1 MTRHSVTPGL
11 LFPGVLASALTF
23 ASPAFAEVAPASM
36 GADARVRS
44 VLYSPVDVI
53 RLYTQ
58 LRVNTAI
65 ELGAG
70 ERIDSVLL
78 GDSEAFEVEV
88 LSNRTTVSVKP
99 VIGGAETNM
108 TIYTGRRTIT
118 LAISEARSQ
127 NPTFRLVL
135 RYPETGA
142 GRAVRPTVASGSR
155 DIGYAW
161 SGDEKLKPVHI
172 WNDGQA
178 TYFAF
183 APGVRPSIFGVDA
196 TGREVTLNSG
206 TRGSVVRVASL
217 RNEYSIR
224 IGTQVLCIE
233 RADGGI
239 TTDPALLAKLQGW
252 EF

>member
-1 MTRHSVTPGL
+1 MTRSFSSLPGL
-11 LFPGVLASALTF
+11 FLGLSLCATASAI
-23 ASPAFAEVAPASM
+23 AEVAPASM
-36 GADARVRS
+36 GADARVRA
-44 VLYSPVDVI
+44 VLYNPVDVV
-53 RLYTQ
+53 RLDTH

-88 LSNRTTVSVKP
+88 LSNRTTVSIKP
-99 VIGGAETNM
+99 VIAGAETNM
-108 TIYTGRRTIT
+108 TIYTGRRTIS
-118 LAISEARSQ
+118 LAISEGRSL
-127 NPTFRLVL
+127 NPTYRLVL
-135 RYPETGA
+135 RYPEASKARASKPATG
-142 GRAVRPTVASGSR
+142 SSR

-161 SGDEKLKPVHI
+161 SGDTSLKPIHI

-183 APGVRPSIFGVDA
+183 APGLRPSIFGVDS

-206 TRGSVVRVASL
+206 TRGSIVRVPGL
-217 RNEYSIR
+217 RSAYSIR

-233 RADGGI
+233 RVEGGVTI
-239 TTDPALLAKLQGW
+239 NPTLIAKLQGW

>member
-1 MTRHSVTPGL
+1 MTRAHLLPGL
-11 LFPGVLASALTF
+11 LIGLSVTISTAAPL
-23 ASPAFAEVAPASM
+23 FAETAPASM

-44 VLYSPVDVI
+44 VLYNPVDVI
-53 RLYTQ
+53 RLDTQ

-99 VIGGAETNM
+99 VIAGAETNM

-118 LAISEARSQ
+118 LAISEGHSR
-127 NPTFRLVL
+127 NPIFRLVL
-135 RYPETGA
+135 RYPEASSARPAKVA
-142 GRAVRPTVASGSR
+142 GGSR

-161 SGDEKLKPVHI
+161 SGDEKLKPVNI
-172 WNDGQA
+172 WNDGTA

-183 APGVRPSIFGVDA
+183 AQGLRPSVFGVDA

-206 TRGSVVRVASL
+206 TNGSVVRVPGL
-217 RNEYSIR
+217 RDEYSIR
-224 IGTQVLCIE
+224 IGTEVLCIE
-233 RADGGI
+233 RVEGGV
-239 TTDPALLAKLQGW
+239 TTDPTLIAKLQGW

>member
-1 MTRHSVTPGL
+1 
-11 LFPGVLASALTF
+11 
-23 ASPAFAEVAPASM
+23 
-36 GADARVRS
+36 
-44 VLYSPVDVI
+44 
-53 RLYTQ
+53 
-58 LRVNTAI
+58 
-65 ELGAG
+65 
-70 ERIDSVLL
+70 VLL

-88 LSNRTTVSVKP
+88 LSNRTTVSIKP

-118 LAISEARSQ
+118 LAISEGRSQ

-142 GRAVRPTVASGSR
+142 GKAAKPTVASGSR

-183 APGVRPSIFGVDA
+183 APGLRPSIFGVDA

-206 TRGSVVRVASL
+206 TRGSIVRVPGL
-217 RNEYSIR
+217 REEYSIR
-224 IGTQVLCIE
+224 IGTEVLCIE
-233 RADGGI
+233 RAEGGI

>member
-1 MTRHSVTPGL
+1 LTRMSFLLSGL
-11 LFPGVLASALTF
+11 F
-23 ASPAFAEVAPASM
+23 ASSLATAIPAFAEVAPSSM

-53 RLYTQ
+53 RLDTR

-88 LSNRTTVSVKP
+88 LSNRTTVSIKP
-99 VIGGAETNM
+99 VIAGAETNM
-108 TIYTGRRTIT
+108 TIYTGRRAIT
-118 LAISEARSQ
+118 LAISEGHSKNA
-127 NPTFRLVL
+127 TYRLLL
-135 RYPETGA
+135 RYPETERGQSHQSS
-142 GRAVRPTVASGSR
+142 VQTGSR

-161 SGDEKLKPVHI
+161 SGDEKLKPSHI

-183 APGVRPSIFGVDA
+183 PEGLRPSIFGLDA
-196 TGREVTLNSG
+196 AGREVTLNSG
-206 TRGSVVRVASL
+206 TRGSVVRVPGL
-217 RNEYSIR
+217 RRAYSIR

-233 RADGGI
+233 RVEGGVI
-239 TTDPALLAKLQGW
+239 FDPPLLAKLSGW

>member
-1 MTRHSVTPGL
+1 MIRPSSLSGL
-11 LFPGVLASALTF
+11 CLAIGLGLASQIN
-23 ASPAFAEVAPASM
+23 AEVAPASM

-53 RLYTQ
+53 RLDAR

-88 LSNRTTVSVKP
+88 LSNRTTVSIKP
-99 VIGGAETNM
+99 VIAGAETNM
-108 TIYTGRRTIT
+108 TIYSGRCTIT
-118 LAISEARSQ
+118 LAISEGQARSA
-127 NPTFRLVL
+127 TYRLVI
-135 RYPETGA
+135 RYPETSPA
-142 GRAVRPTVASGSR
+142 RATPVQASSR
-155 DIGYAW
+155 DIGYVW
-161 SGDEKLKPVHI
+161 SGEETLKPVRI

-183 APGVRPSIFGVDA
+183 APGLRPSVFGVDA
-196 TGREVTLNSG
+196 TGREVTLNTG
-206 TRGSVVRVASL
+206 TNGSVVRVPGI
-217 RNEYSIR
+217 RPEYSIR
-224 IGTQVLCIE
+224 IGTQVLCIVHV
-233 RADGGI
+233 DGGT
-239 TTDPALLAKLQGW
+239 TTDAAEIAKLQSW

>member
-1 MTRHSVTPGL
+1 LTRMSFLLPGL
-11 LFPGVLASALTF
+11 F
-23 ASPAFAEVAPASM
+23 ASSLAVAAPAFAEVAPASM

-53 RLYTQ
+53 RLDTR

-65 ELGAG
+65 ELGSG

-88 LSNRTTVSVKP
+88 LSNRTTVSIKP
-99 VIGGAETNM
+99 VIAGAETNM
-108 TIYTGRRTIT
+108 TIYTGRRAIT
-118 LAISEARSQ
+118 LAISEGHSKSA
-127 NPTFRLVL
+127 TYRLVL
-135 RYPETGA
+135 RYPETGR
-142 GRAVRPTVASGSR
+142 GQSHKSSIASGSR

-161 SGDEKLKPVHI
+161 SGDENLKPSHI

-183 APGVRPSIFGVDA
+183 PEGLRPSIFGLDA

-206 TRGSVVRVASL
+206 TRGSVVRVPGL
-217 RNEYSIR
+217 RDAYSIR

-233 RADGGI
+233 RVEGGVI
-239 TTDPALLAKLQGW
+239 FDPPLLAKLSGW

>member
-1 MTRHSVTPGL
+1 MTRSFSSLPGL
-11 LFPGVLASALTF
+11 FLGLNLCATAPS
-23 ASPAFAEVAPASM
+23 FAEIAPASM
-36 GADARVRS
+36 GADARVRA
-44 VLYSPVDVI
+44 VLYNPVDVV
-53 RLYTQ
+53 RLDTH

-88 LSNRTTVSVKP
+88 LSNRTTVSIKP
-99 VIGGAETNM
+99 VIAGADTNM
-108 TIYTGRRTIT
+108 TIYTGRRTIS
-118 LAISEARSQ
+118 LAISEGRSR
-127 NPTFRLVL
+127 NPTYRLVL
-135 RYPETGA
+135 RYPETSKARASKPVA
-142 GRAVRPTVASGSR
+142 GPSR

-161 SGDEKLKPVHI
+161 SGDTSLKPVHI
-172 WNDGQA
+172 WNDGHA

-183 APGVRPSIFGVDA
+183 SPSLRPSIFGVDS

-206 TRGSVVRVASL
+206 TRGSIVRVPGL
-217 RNEYSIR
+217 RSAYSIR

-233 RADGGI
+233 RVEGGVTI
-239 TTDPALLAKLQGW
+239 NPTLIAKLQGW

>member
-1 MTRHSVTPGL
+1 MTRSRHLSGIVI
-11 LFPGVLASALTF
+11 GVALAVSTA
-23 ASPAFAEVAPASM
+23 AIAETAPASM

-44 VLYSPVDVI
+44 VLYNPVDVI
-53 RLYTQ
+53 RLDTH

-88 LSNRTTVSVKP
+88 LSNRTTVSIKP
-99 VIGGAETNM
+99 LIAGAETNM

-118 LAISEARSQ
+118 LAISEGRSQ
-127 NPTFRLVL
+127 HPTYRLVL

-142 GRAVRPTVASGSR
+142 ARTPRVAAAGSR

-161 SGDEKLKPVHI
+161 SGDESLRPVHI

-178 TYFAF
+178 TFFAF
-183 APGVRPSIFGVDA
+183 PPGLRPSVFGVDA
-196 TGREVTLNSG
+196 AGREVTLNSG
-206 TRGSVVRVASL
+206 TRGSIVRVAGI
-217 RNEYSIR
+217 RNAYSIR

-233 RADGGI
+233 RVEGGV
-239 TTDPALLAKLQGW
+239 TTDPALIARLQGW

>member
-1 MTRHSVTPGL
+1 MTRFLLLPGIA
-11 LFPGVLASALTF
+11 FACALGF
-23 ASPAFAEVAPASM
+23 ATVATAEVAPASM

-44 VLYSPVDVI
+44 VLYNPVDVI
-53 RLYTQ
+53 RLDTH

-99 VIGGAETNM
+99 LIAGAETNM
-108 TIYTGRRTIT
+108 TIYTGRRTIS
-118 LAISEARSQ
+118 LSISEGRSR
-127 NPTFRLVL
+127 NPTYRLVL
-135 RYPETGA
+135 RYPETGTSGTA
-142 GRAVRPTVASGSR
+142 RSTVAAGSR

-161 SGDEKLKPVHI
+161 SGDETLKPVHI

-183 APGVRPSIFGVDA
+183 APGLRPSIFGVDA

-206 TRGSVVRVASL
+206 TRGSIVRVSGL
-217 RNEYSIR
+217 RSAYSIR

-233 RADGGI
+233 RVDGGV

>member
-1 MTRHSVTPGL
+1 MTKRALLLPGMLLALSVG
-11 LFPGVLASALTF
+11 F
-23 ASPAFAEVAPASM
+23 AVPVVAEVAPASM

-44 VLYSPVDVI
+44 VLYNSVDVI
-53 RLYTQ
+53 RLDTH

-88 LSNRTTVSVKP
+88 LSNRTTVSIKP
-99 VIGGAETNM
+99 VIAGAETNM

-118 LAISEARSQ
+118 LAISEGHGRS
-127 NPTFRLVL
+127 PTYRLVL
-135 RYPETGA
+135 RYPETSTSRTTRSMA
-142 GRAVRPTVASGSR
+142 PAGSR

-161 SGDEKLKPVHI
+161 SGDVGLKPVHI

-183 APGVRPSIFGVDA
+183 APGLRPSIFGVDA
-196 TGREVTLNSG
+196 SGREVTLNSG
-206 TRGSVVRVASL
+206 TRGSIVRVAGI
-217 RNEYSIR
+217 RNAYSIR

-233 RADGGI
+233 RVEGGI
-239 TTDPALLAKLQGW
+239 TTDAALLAKLQGW

>member
-1 MTRHSVTPGL
+1 MTRTSFLLPGL
-11 LFPGVLASALTF
+11 LASSLALAL
-23 ASPAFAEVAPASM
+23 PVFAEVAPASM

-53 RLYTQ
+53 RLDTQ

-88 LSNRTTVSVKP
+88 LSNRTTVSIKP

-118 LAISEARSQ
+118 LAISEGRSQ

-135 RYPETGA
+135 RYPETGGGKA
-142 GRAVRPTVASGSR
+142 TKPTVASGSR

-183 APGVRPSIFGVDA
+183 APGLRPSIFGVDG

-206 TRGSVVRVASL
+206 TQGSIVRVPGL
-217 RNEYSIR
+217 REEYSIR
-224 IGTQVLCIE
+224 IGTEVLCIE
-233 RADGGI
+233 HAEGGI

>member
-1 MTRHSVTPGL
+1 M
-11 LFPGVLASALTF
+11 
-23 ASPAFAEVAPASM
+23 
-36 GADARVRS
+36 RS
-44 VLYSPVDVI
+44 VLYNPVDVI
-53 RLYTQ
+53 RLDTQ

-78 GDSEAFEVEV
+78 GDSKAFEVEV
-88 LSNRTTVSVKP
+88 LSNRTTVSIKP
-99 VIGGAETNM
+99 VTAGAETNM

-118 LAISEARSQ
+118 LAISEGRSRS
-127 NPTFRLVL
+127 PTFRLVL
-135 RYPETGA
+135 RYPESTPS
-142 GRAVRPTVASGSR
+142 RAVTVAATSR

-161 SGDEKLKPVHI
+161 SGDNHLKPVAI

-178 TYFAF
+178 TFFAF
-183 APGVRPSIFGVDA
+183 GPDLRPSVFGVDA

-206 TRGSVVRVASL
+206 TQGSVVRVPGL
-217 RNEYSIR
+217 RDEYSIR

-233 RADGGI
+233 RVEGGVTADA
-239 TTDPALLAKLQGW
+239 TTLARLQGW

>member
-1 MTRHSVTPGL
+1 MIRQALLLAVVFLGL
-11 LFPGVLASALTF
+11 WFGIAA
-23 ASPAFAEVAPASM
+23 PAIAEVSPASM

-44 VLYSPVDVI
+44 VFYNPVDVV
-53 RLYTQ
+53 RLDTH

-99 VIGGAETNM
+99 VIAGADTNM
-108 TIYTGRRTIT
+108 TIYTGRRVIS
-118 LAISEARSQ
+118 LAITEGRSRS
-127 NPTFRLVL
+127 PTYRLVL
-135 RYPETGA
+135 RYPEISLA
-142 GRAVRPTVASGSR
+142 RPARATTTQGSR

-161 SGDEKLKPVHI
+161 SGDAPLKPRHI
-172 WNDGQA
+172 WNDGEA

-183 APGVRPSIFGVDA
+183 APGLRPSIFGVDA
-196 TGREVTLNSG
+196 RGREVTLNSG
-206 TRGSVVRVASL
+206 TRGSIVRVPGL
-217 RNEYSIR
+217 RSAYSIR

-233 RADGGI
+233 REEGGV
-239 TTDPALLAKLQGW
+239 TTDTALLAKLQGW

>member
-1 MTRHSVTPGL
+1 MSYRLLLPGL
-11 LFPGVLASALTF
+11 LLGLSFVAAPTF
-23 ASPAFAEVAPASM
+23 AEMAPTSM

-53 RLYTQ
+53 RLDTQ

-88 LSNRTTVSVKP
+88 LSNRTTISVKP
-99 VIGGAETNM
+99 VIAGAETNM

-118 LAISEARSQ
+118 LAISEGRSRA
-127 NPTFRLVL
+127 PTYRLVL
-135 RYPETGA
+135 RYPETSPA
-142 GRAVRPTVASGSR
+142 RSAPVPASSR

-161 SGDEKLKPVHI
+161 SGDEGLKPVRI

-178 TYFAF
+178 TFFAF
-183 APGVRPSIFGVDA
+183 PPDIRPSVFGVDA

-206 TRGSVVRVASL
+206 TSGSVVRVPGL
-217 RNEYSIR
+217 RSEYSVR

-233 RADGGI
+233 HEDGGV
-239 TTDPALLAKLQGW
+239 TTDRAEIARLQAW

>member
-1 MTRHSVTPGL
+1 MIRQALLLAVVFLGL
-11 LFPGVLASALTF
+11 WFGIAA
-23 ASPAFAEVAPASM
+23 PAIAEVSPASM

-44 VLYSPVDVI
+44 VFYNPVDVV
-53 RLYTQ
+53 RLDTH

-99 VIGGAETNM
+99 VIAGADTNM
-108 TIYTGRRTIT
+108 TIYTGRRVIS
-118 LAISEARSQ
+118 LAITEGRSRS
-127 NPTFRLVL
+127 PTYRLVL
-135 RYPETGA
+135 RYPESSMA
-142 GRAVRPTVASGSR
+142 RPARATTTQGLR

-161 SGDEKLKPVHI
+161 SGDAALKPTHI
-172 WNDGQA
+172 WNDGEA

-183 APGVRPSIFGVDA
+183 APGLRPSIFGVDA
-196 TGREVTLNSG
+196 RAREVTLNSG
-206 TRGSVVRVASL
+206 TRGSIVRVPGL
-217 RNEYSIR
+217 RSAYSIR

-233 RADGGI
+233 REEGGV

>member
-1 MTRHSVTPGL
+1 MKHPFLLPGL
-11 LFPGVLASALTF
+11 LLGLSFVAI
-23 ASPAFAEVAPASM
+23 PAFAEMAPTSM

-53 RLYTQ
+53 RLDTQ

-99 VIGGAETNM
+99 KIAGAETNM

-118 LAISEARSQ
+118 LAISEGRSHA
-127 NPTFRLVL
+127 PTYRLVL
-135 RYPETGA
+135 RYPDTSPA
-142 GRAVRPTVASGSR
+142 RSAPVPASSR

-161 SGDEKLKPVHI
+161 SGDKSLKPVRI

-183 APGVRPSIFGVDA
+183 PPGIRPSVFGVDA

-206 TRGSVVRVASL
+206 TNGSVVRVPGI
-217 RNEYSIR
+217 RPEYSIR
-224 IGTQVLCIE
+224 IGPQVLCIE
-233 RADGGI
+233 HVDGGA
-239 TTDPALLAKLQGW
+239 TTDATEIARLQAW

>member
-1 MTRHSVTPGL
+1 MTRSSLLPGL
-11 LFPGVLASALTF
+11 LIGLSITLGSTTPLLAET
-23 ASPAFAEVAPASM
+23 APASM

-44 VLYSPVDVI
+44 VLYNPVDVI
-53 RLYTQ
+53 RLDTH

-99 VIGGAETNM
+99 VIAGAETNM

-118 LAISEARSQ
+118 LVISEGRSR
-127 NPTFRLVL
+127 NPIYRLVL
-135 RYPETGA
+135 RYPEA
-142 GRAVRPTVASGSR
+142 SAARPPRVAASSR

-161 SGDEKLKPVHI
+161 SGDEKLKPVNI
-172 WNDGQA
+172 WNDGTA

-183 APGVRPSIFGVDA
+183 APGLRPSVFGVDA

-206 TRGSVVRVASL
+206 TNGSVVRVPGI
-217 RNEYSIR
+217 RDEYSIR
-224 IGTQVLCIE
+224 IGTEVLCIE
-233 RADGGI
+233 RVEGGV
-239 TTDPALLAKLQGW
+239 TTDPALIAKLQGW

>member
-1 MTRHSVTPGL
+1 MTRTSNLPGL
-11 LFPGVLASALTF
+11 LLGLAVIAAGPG
-23 ASPAFAEVAPASM
+23 FAEVAPASM

-44 VLYSPVDVI
+44 VLYNPVDVI
-53 RLYTQ
+53 RLDTH

-88 LSNRTTVSVKP
+88 LSNRSTVSIKP
-99 VIGGAETNM
+99 VIAGAETNM
-108 TIYTGRRTIT
+108 TIYTGRRAIS
-118 LAISEARSQ
+118 LAISEGRSR
-127 NPTFRLVL
+127 NPIYRLVL
-135 RYPETGA
+135 KYPETGNARATRPVA
-142 GRAVRPTVASGSR
+142 GSSR

-161 SGDEKLKPVHI
+161 SGDRTLKPTHI

-183 APGVRPSIFGVDA
+183 APGLRPSIFGVDPK
-196 TGREVTLNSG
+196 GREVTLNSG
-206 TRGSVVRVASL
+206 TRGSIVRVPGL
-217 RNEYSIR
+217 RGEYSIR

-233 RADGGI
+233 RVEGGV
-239 TTDPALLAKLQGW
+239 TTDPALVAKLQGW

>member
-1 MTRHSVTPGL
+1 MTRSFLLAGL
-11 LFPGVLASALTF
+11 FLSLSIAAAPVLS
-23 ASPAFAEVAPASM
+23 EVAPTSM

-53 RLYTQ
+53 RLDTQ

-99 VIGGAETNM
+99 KIAGAETNM

-118 LAISEARSQ
+118 LAFSEGRSR
-127 NPTFRLVL
+127 NPTYRLVL
-135 RYPETGA
+135 RYPESSP
-142 GRAVRPTVASGSR
+142 VRSAPVPASSR

-161 SGDEKLKPVHI
+161 SGDKSLKPVRI

-183 APGVRPSIFGVDA
+183 PPGIRPSVFGVDA

-206 TRGSVVRVASL
+206 TNGSVVRVPGI
-217 RNEYSIR
+217 RPEYSIR
-224 IGTQVLCIE
+224 IGAQVLCIE
-233 RADGGI
+233 HVDGGV
-239 TTDPALLAKLQGW
+239 TTDAAEIARLQAW

>member
-1 MTRHSVTPGL
+1 MTRSCSSLPGL
-11 LFPGVLASALTF
+11 LLSLIISASA
-23 ASPAFAEVAPASM
+23 PAFAEVAPASM

-44 VLYSPVDVI
+44 VLYNPVDVV
-53 RLYTQ
+53 RLDTH

-88 LSNRTTVSVKP
+88 LSNRTTVSIKP
-99 VIGGAETNM
+99 VIAGAETNM
-108 TIYTGRRTIT
+108 TIYTGLRTIS
-118 LAISEARSQ
+118 LAITEGQSR
-127 NPTFRLVL
+127 NPTYRLVL
-135 RYPETGA
+135 TYPETDTSRASRPAA
-142 GRAVRPTVASGSR
+142 GSSR

-161 SGDEKLKPVHI
+161 SGDTSLKPVHI

-183 APGVRPSIFGVDA
+183 SPGMRPSIFGVDPS
-196 TGREVTLNSG
+196 GREVTLNSG
-206 TRGSVVRVASL
+206 TRGSIVRVPGL
-217 RNEYSIR
+217 RSAYSIR

-233 RADGGI
+233 RVEGGVTVDAGLI
-239 TTDPALLAKLQGW
+239 AKLQGW

>member
-1 MTRHSVTPGL
+1 MTRHFFIPGL
-11 LFPGVLASALTF
+11 VLGLSLAAACPLL
-23 ASPAFAEVAPASM
+23 AETAPASM

-44 VLYSPVDVI
+44 VLYNPVDVI
-53 RLYTQ
+53 RLDTT

-88 LSNRTTVSVKP
+88 LSNRTTVSIKP
-99 VIGGAETNM
+99 LIAGAETNM
-108 TIYTGRRTIT
+108 TIYTGRRTIALYIREGRT
-118 LAISEARSQ
+118 Q
-127 NPTFRLVL
+127 NPTYRLVL
-135 RYPETGA
+135 KYPETSTS
-142 GRAVRPTVASGSR
+142 RSTRPVVSASSR

-161 SGDEKLKPVHI
+161 SGDEKLKPINI

-183 APGVRPSIFGVDA
+183 APDLRPSVFGVDA

-206 TRGSVVRVASL
+206 TRGSIVRVPGI
-217 RNEYSIR
+217 RDEYSIR
-224 IGTQVLCIE
+224 IGTQVLCIQRVE
-233 RADGGI
+233 GGV
-239 TTDPALLAKLQGW
+239 TTDAAVIAKLQGW

>member
-1 MTRHSVTPGL
+1 MTRTSFLLPGL
-11 LFPGVLASALTF
+11 LASSLAFAL
-23 ASPAFAEVAPASM
+23 PVFAEVAPASM
-36 GADARVRS
+36 GADVRVRS

-53 RLYTQ
+53 RLDTQ

-88 LSNRTTVSVKP
+88 LSNRTTVSIKP

-118 LAISEARSQ
+118 LAISEGRSQ

-135 RYPETGA
+135 RYPETGGGKA
-142 GRAVRPTVASGSR
+142 TKPTVASGSR

-183 APGVRPSIFGVDA
+183 APGLRPSIFGVDA

-206 TRGSVVRVASL
+206 TRGSIVRVPGM
-217 RNEYSIR
+217 REEYSIR
-224 IGTQVLCIE
+224 IGTEVLCIE
-233 RADGGI
+233 HAQGGI
-239 TTDPALLAKLQGW
+239 TTDPALLANLQGW